1 MLTSAIRP
9 DNQSY
14 PYPAFVLVVPIPPP
28 REFDDTDDIPGTQDQ
43 QLAFSRSSTS
53 HTNPFTPIWA
63 NEKWKNLLHGTDLLQ
78 SLDMHGA
85 RRFGDWISGARAAKK
100 DRRDSSTSAA
110 LETFIGQGGST
121 SRKRAIQAMSDR
133 ARAAP
138 TLHAE
143 TVPPGFPE
151 APEGFWEP
159 EMPPYEDRSTKSD
172 LASSSDDATGIGAVE
187 DDHPGPNT
195 ITVQLKKPGKVT
207 LEMTKSMM
215 PIYSKAKNGAMT
227 KVITH
232 TFAIITTTP
241 RSALVMDTVPQRTNV
256 EIPTI
261 AMSEPDSDGVARPP
275 RKTVLPNPS
284 SPVRGLLKKLPT
296 ATNLDVPPLE
306 SDDLDTPTD
315 EKTQHV
321 ALGTPARPMIFQKD
335 GSVKRQQSAFPE
347 GAMDNGK
354 SLDVHVLLKTTD
366 WSKTGLGPM
375 DSWPQSLKSA
385 GKFIHGL

>member
-1 MLTSAIRP
+1 M
-9 DNQSY
+9 
-14 PYPAFVLVVPIPPP
+14 
-28 REFDDTDDIPGTQDQ
+28 
-43 QLAFSRSSTS
+43 
-53 HTNPFTPIWA
+53 
-63 NEKWKNLLHGTDLLQ
+63 LQ

-85 RRFGDWISGARAAKK
+85 RRFGDWISGARAAKR

-121 SRKRAIQAMSDR
+121 SRKRAIQLMSDR
-133 ARAAP
+133 AKATRPLHNSDLAP
-138 TLHAE
+138 PE
-143 TVPPGFPE
+143 YPE
-151 APEGFWEP
+151 APDGFWEP
-159 EMPPYEDRSTKSD
+159 EMPPYEDRSNKSD
-172 LASSSDDATGIGAVE
+172 LVSSSDDATGIGAVD

-195 ITVQLKKPGKVT
+195 MTVQLKRPGKVT

-215 PIYSKAKNGAMT
+215 PIYSKSKSGAMT

-241 RSALVMDTVPQRTNV
+241 RSALIMDTTPRAVET

-284 SPVRGLLKKLPT
+284 SPVRDISKALPA
-296 ATNLDVPPLE
+296 ATNLDVAPLG
-306 SDDLDTPTD
+306 SDLDLDTPTN
-315 EKTQHV
+315 EKPQHI
-321 ALGTPARPMIFQKD
+321 ALSTAARPMIFQKD
-335 GSVKRQQSAFPE
+335 GSVIRQKSAFPD

-354 SLDVHVLLKTTD
+354 SLDVHVLLNTTD

-375 DSWPQSLKSA
+375 ESWPQSLKSA
-385 GKFIHGL
+385 GQSLFQLRRVLADGQYPW